1 MEEKNFEQ
9 TSSSN
14 PSRVPATFTVLNFP
28 VDDVDL
34 AVDELKKRGVRFE
47 RYDLPNLKTDKEGIM
62 RGNGPTHRMV
72 QGTRR
77 ATFCPSS
84 TKLREEIDSFR
95 ASRPLGRRFLPV
107 HASEEFLPHLCALS
121 FHLGTDFDSDVA
133 SSGRYTA
140 CLAGEHWF
148 EEVAAALVH
157 QARWRRLALLLH
169 PTIPPMCHRNND
181 GIKLQA
187 LVGKA
192 ILESQWPLLISGCRD
207 DAEFL
212 ETLESIGESAGRH
225 AGMRL
230 EDFKSARAEK
240 EFSNEK
246 QGPAFAHHADG
257 AGDGA
262 GEVFDFGFTHWR
274 VDRPCK

>member
-1 MEEKNFEQ
+1 LFRTVVNR
-9 TSSSN
+9 S
-14 PSRVPATFTVLNFP
+14 VPAQVACTYFFAGDFLEASGPHEDIQTLTLRLQF
-28 VDDVDL
+28 
-34 AVDELKKRGVRFE
+34 RFKA
-47 RYDLPNLKTDKEGIM
+47 RT
-62 RGNGPTHRMV
+62 
-72 QGTRR
+72 
-77 ATFCPSS
+77 
-84 TKLREEIDSFR
+84 
-95 ASRPLGRRFLPV
+95 ASRPLGRRFLPA

-133 SSGRYTA
+133 SSGGYTA

-157 QARWRRLALLLH
+157 QARWRRLALPLH

-181 GIKLQA
+181 GVKLQA
-187 LVGKA
+187 LFGEA
-192 ILESQWPLLISGCRD
+192 ILESQWPLLISGSGD

-212 ETLESIGESAGRH
+212 ETLESIGESAGRDT
-225 AGMRL
+225 GMRL

-262 GEVFDFGFTHWR
+262 GEVFDFGFTHRR
-274 VDRPCK
+274 VDRPASHCRIGSD